1 MITRVFGLK
10 LIIKGVIIKVKEIE
24 KSVLDKILCVY
35 NNLYEAEKKIADYVI
50 NNKEKVI
57 EMTVSELASQSN
69 VSEATIVRFCKKC
82 DLKGFHDLKINI
94 AKEMVK
100 SKDNNISNE
109 LDSNNIEQS
118 LQNILANKI
127 EELKQTISMMH
138 EEEIKNV
145 LDAIKNARIVQFAA
159 VGNTIPVAMDGT
171 YKFNQLGI
179 AAVTNTIWETQLA
192 FAYTL
197 TDKDVVIVISNSGS
211 SKKLITLLEIANER
225 KATTI
230 SITNHE
236 NSPVANES
244 KYHINTAT
252 REKLFLDEFSFS
264 RVSAMVVIEA
274 LYLLLTRDK
283 KDAYNWISQH
293 EQSIA
298 DDKI

>member
-1 MITRVFGLK
+1 MK
-10 LIIKGVIIKVKEIE
+10 DIE
-24 KSVLDKILCVY
+24 KKVLDKILCVY
-35 NNLYEAEKKIADYVI
+35 KNLYEAEKKIADYVI

-57 EMTVSELASQSN
+57 EMTVSELATQSN

-82 DLKGFHDLKINI
+82 DFKGFHDLKINI
-94 AKEMVK
+94 AKEMVN
-100 SKDNNISNE
+100 SNNDKISNE
-109 LDSNNIEQS
+109 LDSNNIAQS

-127 EELKQTISMMH
+127 EELKQTISMIH
-138 EEEIKNV
+138 EEDIKKI
-145 LDAIKNARIVQFAA
+145 LDAIKKARIVQFAA

-179 AAVTNTIWETQLA
+179 ASVTNTIWETQLA

-197 TDKDVVIVISNSGS
+197 TNKDVVIVISNSGS
-211 SKKLITLLEIANER
+211 SKKLVTLLEIANER
-225 KATTI
+225 QATTI

-283 KDAYNWISQH
+283 KDAYSWISEH
-293 EQSIA
+293 EESIA

>member
-1 MITRVFGLK
+1 MNEVG
-10 LIIKGVIIKVKEIE
+10 

-35 NNLYEAEKKIADYVI
+35 KTLYEAEKKIADYVI

-57 EMTVSELASQSN
+57 EMTVSELAIRSN
-69 VSEATIVRFCKKC
+69 VSEATIIRFCKKC
-82 DLKGFHDLKINI
+82 DLKGFYDLKINI
-94 AKEMVK
+94 AKEMVNLK
-100 SKDNNISNE
+100 YNEISNE
-109 LDSNNIEQS
+109 LDSNNISQS

-127 EELKQTISMMH
+127 EELKQTISMMN
-138 EEEIKNV
+138 EEEIKKI
-145 LDAIKNARIVQFAA
+145 LDSIKNARIVQFAA

-179 AAVTNTIWETQLA
+179 ASVTNTIWETQLA

-197 TDKDVVIVISNSGS
+197 TKEDVIIVISNSGS
-211 SKKLITLLEIANER
+211 SKKLVTLLDIANER
-225 KATTI
+225 QATTI

-236 NSPVANES
+236 NSPVANTS
-244 KYHINTAT
+244 KYHINAST

-264 RVSAMVVIEA
+264 RVSVMVVIET

-283 KDAYNWISQH
+283 KDAYSWISQH

-298 DDKI
+298 DGKI

>member
-1 MITRVFGLK
+1 M
-10 LIIKGVIIKVKEIE
+10 KEIE

-35 NNLYEAEKKIADYVI
+35 KTLYEAEKKIADYVI

-57 EMTVSELASQSN
+57 EMTVSELAAQSS

-82 DLKGFHDLKINI
+82 DLKGFYDLKINI

-100 SKDNNISNE
+100 SKSNKVSNE
-109 LDSNNIEQS
+109 LDSNNISQS

-127 EELKQTISMMH
+127 EELKQTISMMR
-138 EEEIKNV
+138 EEDIKKI
-145 LDAIKNARIVQFAA
+145 LDSIKSARIVQFAA
-159 VGNTIPVAMDGT
+159 VGNTIPVAMDGS

-179 AAVTNTIWETQLA
+179 SSVTNTVWETQLA

-197 TDKDVVIVISNSGS
+197 TKDDVVIVISNSGS
-211 SKKLITLLEIANER
+211 SKDLVTLLNIANER
-225 KATTI
+225 QATTI
-230 SITNHE
+230 AITNHE
-236 NSPVANES
+236 NSPVANTS
-244 KYHINTAT
+244 KYHINTST

-264 RVSAMVVIEA
+264 RVSAMVVIET

-283 KDAYNWISQH
+283 EDAYSWISQH

-298 DDKI
+298 EGKI

>member
-1 MITRVFGLK
+1 M
-10 LIIKGVIIKVKEIE
+10 KEIE

-50 NNKEKVI
+50 NHKEKVI
-57 EMTVSELASQSN
+57 EMTVSELASESN

-82 DLKGFHDLKINI
+82 NLKGFHHLKISI
-94 AKEMVK
+94 AKEMVN
-100 SKDNNISNE
+100 SKENKISNE
-109 LDSNNIEQS
+109 LDSDNIYQS

-127 EELKQTISMMH
+127 EELKQTMSMMK
-138 EEEIKNV
+138 EDEIKNI
-145 LDAIKNARIVQFAA
+145 LEAIKNARIVQFAA

-179 AAVTNTIWETQLA
+179 TAVTNTIWETQLA
-192 FAYTL
+192 LAYTL
-197 TDKDVVIVISNSGS
+197 TEKDVVIVISNSGS
-211 SKKLITLLEIANER
+211 SKNLVTLLEIANER

-230 SITNHE
+230 TITNHE

-264 RVSAMVVIEA
+264 RVSAMVVIET

>member
-1 MITRVFGLK
+1 M
-10 LIIKGVIIKVKEIE
+10 KEIE
-24 KSVLDKILCVY
+24 KSVLDKILSIY
-35 NNLYEAEKKIADYVI
+35 KSLHEAEKKIADYVI
-50 NNKEKVI
+50 NNKEQVI
-57 EMTVSELASQSN
+57 EMTVSELSTKSN

-82 DLKGFHDLKINI
+82 ELKGFYDLKINI
-94 AKEMVK
+94 AKEMVRK
-100 SKDNNISNE
+100 NDTNVSND
-109 LDSNNIEQS
+109 LDSNNITQS

-127 EELKQTISMMH
+127 EELKQTISMMN
-138 EEEIKNV
+138 EENIKKI
-145 LDAIKNARIVQFAA
+145 LSAIRNARIIQFAA

-179 AAVTNTIWETQLA
+179 SSVTNTIWETQLA

-197 TDKDVVIVISNSGS
+197 TKEDVVIVISNSGS
-211 SKKLITLLEIANER
+211 STKLVTLLEIANER
-225 KATTI
+225 GATTI

-244 KYHINTAT
+244 KYHINTST

-264 RVSAMVVIEA
+264 RISAMVVIEI

-283 KDAYNWISQH
+283 KDSYNWISQH

-298 DDKI
+298 DGKI

>member
-1 MITRVFGLK
+1 M
-10 LIIKGVIIKVKEIE
+10 KEIE

-35 NNLYEAEKKIADYVI
+35 KTLHEAEKKIADYVI

-57 EMTVSELASQSN
+57 EMTVSELAAQSN

-82 DLKGFHDLKINI
+82 DLKGFYDLKINI

-100 SKDNNISNE
+100 SKSSEVSNE
-109 LDSNNIEQS
+109 LDSNNIAQS
-118 LQNILANKI
+118 IQNILANKI
-127 EELKQTISMMH
+127 EELKQTISMMR
-138 EEEIKNV
+138 EENIKKI
-145 LDAIKNARIVQFAA
+145 LDSIKSARIVQFAA
-159 VGNTIPVAMDGT
+159 VGNTIPVAMDGA

-179 AAVTNTIWETQLA
+179 SSVTNTVWETQLA

-197 TDKDVVIVISNSGS
+197 TKDDVVIVISNSGS
-211 SKKLITLLEIANER
+211 SKDLVTLLNIANER
-225 KATTI
+225 QATTI

-236 NSPVANES
+236 NSPVANTS
-244 KYHINTAT
+244 KYHINTST

-264 RVSAMVVIEA
+264 RVSAMVVIET

-283 KDAYNWISQH
+283 EDAYSWISQH

-298 DDKI
+298 EGKI

>member
-1 MITRVFGLK
+1 M
-10 LIIKGVIIKVKEIE
+10 KEIE

-35 NNLYEAEKKIADYVI
+35 KTLHEAEKKIADYVI

-57 EMTVSELASQSN
+57 EMTVSELAAQSS

-82 DLKGFHDLKINI
+82 DLKGFYDLKINI

-100 SKDNNISNE
+100 SKSNKISNE
-109 LDSNNIEQS
+109 LDSNNISQS

-127 EELKQTISMMH
+127 EELKQTISMMR
-138 EEEIKNV
+138 EEDIKKI
-145 LDAIKNARIVQFAA
+145 LDSIKRARIVQFAA
-159 VGNTIPVAMDGT
+159 VGNTIPVAMDGA

-179 AAVTNTIWETQLA
+179 SSVTNTVWETQLA

-197 TDKDVVIVISNSGS
+197 TKDDVVIVISNSGS
-211 SKKLITLLEIANER
+211 SKDLVTLLNIANER
-225 KATTI
+225 QATTI

-236 NSPVANES
+236 NSPVANTS
-244 KYHINTAT
+244 KYHINTST

-264 RVSAMVVIEA
+264 RVSAMVVVET

-283 KDAYNWISQH
+283 EDAYSWISQH

-298 DDKI
+298 EGKI

>member
-1 MITRVFGLK
+1 MK
-10 LIIKGVIIKVKEIE
+10 SKE
-24 KSVLDKILCVY
+24 KSVLDKIFAVY

-57 EMTVSELASQSN
+57 EMTVSELATSSS

-94 AKEMVK
+94 AKEMVNSEEK
-100 SKDNNISNE
+100 PVSNDLDANNIG
-109 LDSNNIEQS
+109 QS

-127 EELKQTISMMH
+127 EELKQTISMMD
-138 EEEIKNV
+138 EEEIKEILNV
-145 LDAIKNARIVQFAA
+145 IKKARIVQFAA
-159 VGNTIPVAMDGT
+159 VGNTIPVALDGA

-179 AAVTNTIWETQLA
+179 SSVANTIWETQLA
-192 FAYTL
+192 FSYTL
-197 TDKDVVIVISNSGS
+197 TKEDVVIVISNSGS
-211 SKKLITLLEIANER
+211 SKSLLTLLDSANENG
-225 KATTI
+225 ATTI

-236 NSPVANES
+236 NSPIANMS

-264 RVSAMVVIEA
+264 RVSAVVVIEV
-274 LYLLLTRDK
+274 LYLLLTSDK
-283 KDAYNWISQH
+283 KDAYNWISKH

-298 DDKI
+298 DDKV

>member
-1 MITRVFGLK
+1 M
-10 LIIKGVIIKVKEIE
+10 KEIE

-35 NNLYEAEKKIADYVI
+35 KNLYEAEKKIADYVI

-57 EMTVSELASQSN
+57 EMTVSELATQSN

-82 DLKGFHDLKINI
+82 DFKGFHDLKINI
-94 AKEMVK
+94 AKEMVN
-100 SKDNNISNE
+100 SNNDKISNE
-109 LDSNNIEQS
+109 LDFNNISQS

-127 EELKQTISMMH
+127 EELKQTISMIH
-138 EEEIKNV
+138 EEDIKKI
-145 LDAIKNARIVQFAA
+145 LDAIKKARIVQFAA

-179 AAVTNTIWETQLA
+179 ASVTNTIWETQLA

-197 TDKDVVIVISNSGS
+197 TNKDVVIVISNSGS
-211 SKKLITLLEIANER
+211 SKKLVTLLEIANKR
-225 KATTI
+225 QATTI

-283 KDAYNWISQH
+283 KDAYSWISEH
-293 EQSIA
+293 EESIA

>member
-1 MITRVFGLK
+1 M
-10 LIIKGVIIKVKEIE
+10 KEIE
-24 KSVLDKILCVY
+24 KSVLDKILSIY
-35 NNLYEAEKKIADYVI
+35 KSLHEAEKKIADYII
-50 NNKEKVI
+50 NNKEQVI
-57 EMTVSELASQSN
+57 EMTVSELSTKSN

-82 DLKGFHDLKINI
+82 DLKGFYDLKINI
-94 AKEMVK
+94 AKEMVRIN
-100 SKDNNISNE
+100 DTNVSND
-109 LDSNNIEQS
+109 LDSNNITQS

-127 EELKQTISMMH
+127 EELKQTISMMN
-138 EEEIKNV
+138 EENIKKI
-145 LDAIKNARIVQFAA
+145 LDAIRNARIIQFAA

-179 AAVTNTIWETQLA
+179 SSVTNTIWETQLA

-197 TDKDVVIVISNSGS
+197 TKEDVVIVISNSGS
-211 SKKLITLLEIANER
+211 STKLVTLLEIANER
-225 KATTI
+225 GATTI

-244 KYHINTAT
+244 KYHINTST

-264 RVSAMVVIEA
+264 RISAMVVIEI

-283 KDAYNWISQH
+283 KDSYNWISQH

-298 DDKI
+298 DGKI

>member
-1 MITRVFGLK
+1 M
-10 LIIKGVIIKVKEIE
+10 KEIE

-35 NNLYEAEKKIADYVI
+35 NNLFEAEKKIADYVI

-82 DLKGFHDLKINI
+82 DLKGFHHLKISI
-94 AKEMVK
+94 AKEMVN
-100 SKDNNISNE
+100 SKENNISNE
-109 LDSNNIEQS
+109 LDSNNIGQS

-127 EELKQTISMMH
+127 EELKQTISMMN
-138 EEEIKNV
+138 EEDIKNI
-145 LDAIKNARIVQFAA
+145 LDLIKNARIVQFAA

-179 AAVTNTIWETQLA
+179 SAVTNTIWETQLA
-192 FAYTL
+192 LAYTL
-197 TDKDVVIVISNSGS
+197 TEKDVVIVISNSGS
-211 SKKLITLLEIANER
+211 SKNLVTLLEIANER
-225 KATTI
+225 KAITI

-252 REKLFLDEFSFS
+252 RERLFLDEFSFS
-264 RVSAMVVIEA
+264 RVSAMLVIET

>member
-1 MITRVFGLK
+1 MDLLFSFICL
-10 LIIKGVIIKVKEIE
+10 KGVINKMRDIE

-35 NNLYEAEKKIADYVI
+35 KNLYEAEKKIADYVI

-57 EMTVSELASQSN
+57 EMTVSELATQSN

-94 AKEMVK
+94 AKEMVN
-100 SKDNNISNE
+100 SKEKKVSNE
-109 LDSNNIEQS
+109 LDSSNIEQS

-138 EEEIKNV
+138 EEDIKKI

-179 AAVTNTIWETQLA
+179 SAVTNTIWETQLA

-197 TDKDVVIVISNSGS
+197 TKEDVVIVISNSGS
-211 SKKLITLLEIANER
+211 SKKLVTLLEIANER
-225 KATTI
+225 RATTI

-236 NSPVANES
+236 NSPVGNES

-264 RVSAMVVIEA
+264 RVSAMVVIET

-283 KDAYNWISQH
+283 KDAYSWISQH

>member
-1 MITRVFGLK
+1 M
-10 LIIKGVIIKVKEIE
+10 KEIE

-57 EMTVSELASQSN
+57 EMTVSELAVKSN

-94 AKEMVK
+94 AKEMVN
-100 SKDNNISNE
+100 SKDNKVSNK
-109 LDSNNIEQS
+109 LDSNDIAQS

-127 EELKQTISMMH
+127 EELKQTISMMQ
-138 EEEIKNV
+138 EEEIKQI
-145 LDAIKNARIVQFAA
+145 LDSIKRARIVQFAA

-179 AAVTNTIWETQLA
+179 AAFTNTIWETQLA

-197 TDKDVVIVISNSGS
+197 TKKDVVIVISNSGS
-211 SKKLITLLEIANER
+211 SKNLVTLLEIANER
-225 KATTI
+225 QATTI

-236 NSPVANES
+236 NSPVANKS

-264 RVSAMVVIEA
+264 RVSAMVVIET

-283 KDAYNWISQH
+283 KDAYSWISQH
-293 EQSIA
+293 EESIA

>member
-1 MITRVFGLK
+1 M
-10 LIIKGVIIKVKEIE
+10 KGKE
-24 KSVLDKILCVY
+24 KSVLDKIFAVY
-35 NNLYEAEKKIADYVI
+35 SNLYEAEKKIADYVI
-50 NNKEKVI
+50 NNKEKII
-57 EMTVSELASQSN
+57 EMTVSELATSSS

-94 AKEMVK
+94 AKEMVN
-100 SKDNNISNE
+100 SEEQPASNE
-109 LDSNNIEQS
+109 LDANNIGQS

-127 EELKQTISMMH
+127 EELKQTISMMD
-138 EEEIKNV
+138 EKEIKEILNI
-145 LDAIKNARIVQFAA
+145 IKKARIVQFAA
-159 VGNTIPVAMDGT
+159 VGNTIPVALDGA

-179 AAVTNTIWETQLA
+179 ASIANTIWETQLA

-197 TDKDVVIVISNSGS
+197 TKEDVVIVISNSGA
-211 SKKLITLLEIANER
+211 SKSLLTLLDAANENG
-225 KATTI
+225 ATTI

-236 NSPVANES
+236 NSPVANKS

-264 RVSAMVVIEA
+264 RVSAVVVIEV

-283 KDAYNWISQH
+283 KDSYKWISKH

-298 DDKI
+298 DDKV

>member
-1 MITRVFGLK
+1 
-10 LIIKGVIIKVKEIE
+10 VKEIE

-50 NNKEKVI
+50 NHKEKVI
-57 EMTVSELASQSN
+57 EMTVSELANESN

-82 DLKGFHDLKINI
+82 DLKGFHHLKISI
-94 AKEMVK
+94 AKEMVN
-100 SKDNNISNE
+100 SKENNISNE
-109 LDSNNIEQS
+109 LDSNNIYQS

-127 EELKQTISMMH
+127 EELKQTMSMMK
-138 EEEIKNV
+138 EDEIKNI
-145 LDAIKNARIVQFAA
+145 LEAIKSARLVQFAA

-171 YKFNQLGI
+171 YKLNQLGI

-192 FAYTL
+192 LAYTL
-197 TDKDVVIVISNSGS
+197 TEKDVVIVISNSGS
-211 SKKLITLLEIANER
+211 SKNLVTLLEIANER

-264 RVSAMVVIEA
+264 RVSAMVVIET

-283 KDAYNWISQH
+283 KDAYSWISQH

>member
-1 MITRVFGLK
+1 M
-10 LIIKGVIIKVKEIE
+10 KEIE

-50 NNKEKVI
+50 NHKEKVI
-57 EMTVSELASQSN
+57 EMTVSELANESN

-82 DLKGFHDLKINI
+82 DLKGFHHLKISI
-94 AKEMVK
+94 AKEMV
-100 SKDNNISNE
+100 SSEENTISNE
-109 LDSNNIEQS
+109 LNSDNIYQS

-127 EELKQTISMMH
+127 EELKQTVSMMK
-138 EEEIKNV
+138 EDDIKNIV
-145 LDAIKNARIVQFAA
+145 EAIKNARIVQFAA

-179 AAVTNTIWETQLA
+179 TAVTNTIWETQLA
-192 FAYTL
+192 LAYTL
-197 TDKDVVIVISNSGS
+197 TEKDVVIVISNSGS
-211 SKKLITLLEIANER
+211 SKNLVTLLEIANER

-264 RVSAMVVIEA
+264 RVSAMVVIET

-283 KDAYNWISQH
+283 NDAYKWISQH

>member
-1 MITRVFGLK
+1 M
-10 LIIKGVIIKVKEIE
+10 KVNA

-35 NNLYEAEKKIADYVI
+35 KSLYEAEKKIADYVI
-50 NNKEKVI
+50 NNKEKII
-57 EMTVSELASQSN
+57 EMTVSELATQSN

-82 DLKGFHDLKINI
+82 NLKGFHDLKINI
-94 AKEMVK
+94 AKEMVN
-100 SKDNNISNE
+100 SKEKKVTNK
-109 LDSNNIEQS
+109 LDSNNIAQS

-127 EELKQTISMMH
+127 EELKQTISMIN
-138 EEEIKNV
+138 EEDIKKI
-145 LDAIKNARIVQFAA
+145 LDAIKKARIVQFAA
-159 VGNTIPVAMDGT
+159 VGNTIPVSMDGA

-179 AAVTNTIWETQLA
+179 ASVTNTIWETQLA
-192 FAYTL
+192 FTYTL
-197 TDKDVVIVISNSGS
+197 TKEDVVIVISNSGS
-211 SKKLITLLEIANER
+211 SKKLVTLLEIANER

-264 RVSAMVVIEA
+264 RVSAMVVIET

-283 KDAYNWISQH
+283 KDAYTWISQH
-293 EQSIA
+293 EQSIV

>member
-1 MITRVFGLK
+1 MK
-10 LIIKGVIIKVKEIE
+10 KIE

-35 NNLYEAEKKIADYVI
+35 NELYEAEKKIADYVI
-50 NNKEKVI
+50 NQKEKVI
-57 EMTVSELASQSN
+57 EMTVSELAAQSN

-82 DLKGFHDLKINI
+82 GMKGFYDLKINI
-94 AKEMVK
+94 AKDMVK
-100 SKDNNISNE
+100 LKDSTVSNK
-109 LDSNNIEQS
+109 LDSNNIAQS

-127 EELKQTISMMH
+127 EELKQTISMMD
-138 EEEIKNV
+138 EKEIKKI
-145 LDAIKNARIVQFAA
+145 LDIIKNARIVQFAA

-179 AAVTNTIWETQLA
+179 CSVTNTIWETQLA
-192 FAYTL
+192 FTYTL
-197 TDKDVVIVISNSGS
+197 TKDDVVIVISNSGS
-211 SKKLITLLEIANER
+211 AKKLVTLLEIANER

-244 KYHINTAT
+244 KYHINTST

-264 RVSAMVVIEA
+264 RVSAMVVVEV
-274 LYLLLTRDK
+274 LYLLLTQDK
-283 KDAYNWISQH
+283 KDSYNWISQH

-298 DDKI
+298 DAKV

>member
-1 MITRVFGLK
+1 MK
-10 LIIKGVIIKVKEIE
+10 DIE
-24 KSVLDKILCVY
+24 KKVLDKILCVY
-35 NNLYEAEKKIADYVI
+35 KNLYEAEKKIADYVI

-57 EMTVSELASQSN
+57 EMTVSELATQSN

-82 DLKGFHDLKINI
+82 DFKGFHDLKINI
-94 AKEMVK
+94 AKEMVN
-100 SKDNNISNE
+100 SNNDKISNE
-109 LDSNNIEQS
+109 LDFNNISQS

-127 EELKQTISMMH
+127 EELKQTISMIH
-138 EEEIKNV
+138 EEDIKKI
-145 LDAIKNARIVQFAA
+145 LDAIKKARVVQFAA

-179 AAVTNTIWETQLA
+179 ASVTNTIWETQLA

-197 TDKDVVIVISNSGS
+197 TNKDVVIVISNSGS
-211 SKKLITLLEIANER
+211 SKKLVTLLEIANKR
-225 KATTI
+225 QATTI

-283 KDAYNWISQH
+283 KDAYSWISEH
-293 EQSIA
+293 EESIA

>member
-1 MITRVFGLK
+1 M
-10 LIIKGVIIKVKEIE
+10 KEIE

-35 NNLYEAEKKIADYVI
+35 KTLYEAEKKIADYVI
-50 NNKEKVI
+50 DNKEKVI
-57 EMTVSELASQSN
+57 EMTVSELAAQSN

-82 DLKGFHDLKINI
+82 DLKGFYDLKINI

-100 SKDNNISNE
+100 SKSNRISNE
-109 LDSNNIEQS
+109 LDSNNISQS

-138 EEEIKNV
+138 EEDIKKI
-145 LDAIKNARIVQFAA
+145 LESIKSARIVQFAA
-159 VGNTIPVAMDGT
+159 VGNTIPVAMDGA

-179 AAVTNTIWETQLA
+179 SSVTNTVWETQLA

-197 TDKDVVIVISNSGS
+197 TKDDVVIVISNSGS
-211 SKKLITLLEIANER
+211 SKDLVTLLNIANER

-236 NSPVANES
+236 NSPVANTS
-244 KYHINTAT
+244 NYHINTST

-264 RVSAMVVIEA
+264 RVSAMVVIET

-283 KDAYNWISQH
+283 KDAYSWISQH

-298 DDKI
+298 EGKV

>member
-1 MITRVFGLK
+1 MK
-10 LIIKGVIIKVKEIE
+10 KVE

-35 NNLYEAEKKIADYVI
+35 KELYEAEKKIADYVI
-50 NNKEKVI
+50 NKKEKVI
-57 EMTVSELASQSN
+57 EMTVSELAAQSN

-82 DLKGFHDLKINI
+82 GLKGFYDLKINI
-94 AKEMVK
+94 AKDMVK
-100 SKDNNISNE
+100 LKDSTISNK
-109 LDSNNIEQS
+109 LDSNNIGQS

-127 EELKQTISMMH
+127 EELKQTILMMD
-138 EEEIKNV
+138 EREIKKI
-145 LDAIKNARIVQFAA
+145 LDIIKNARIVQFAA

-179 AAVTNTIWETQLA
+179 SAVTNTIWETQLA
-192 FAYTL
+192 FTYTL
-197 TDKDVVIVISNSGS
+197 TKDDVVIVISNSGS
-211 SKKLITLLEIANER
+211 AKKLVTLLEIANER
-225 KATTI
+225 KAATI

-244 KYHINTAT
+244 KYHINTST

-274 LYLLLTRDK
+274 LYLLLTQDK

-298 DDKI
+298 DAKV

>member
-1 MITRVFGLK
+1 MK
-10 LIIKGVIIKVKEIE
+10 DIE
-24 KSVLDKILCVY
+24 KKVLDKILCVY
-35 NNLYEAEKKIADYVI
+35 KNLYEAEKKIADYVI

-57 EMTVSELASQSN
+57 EMTVSELATQSN

-82 DLKGFHDLKINI
+82 DFKGFHDLKINI
-94 AKEMVK
+94 AKEMVN
-100 SKDNNISNE
+100 SNNDKISNE
-109 LDSNNIEQS
+109 LDFNNISQS

-127 EELKQTISMMH
+127 EELKQTISMIH
-138 EEEIKNV
+138 EEDIKKI
-145 LDAIKNARIVQFAA
+145 LDAIKKARIVQFAA

-179 AAVTNTIWETQLA
+179 ASVTNTIWETQLA

-197 TDKDVVIVISNSGS
+197 TNKDVVIVISNSGS
-211 SKKLITLLEIANER
+211 SKKLVTLLEIASKR
-225 KATTI
+225 QATTI

-283 KDAYNWISQH
+283 KDAYSWISEH
-293 EQSIA
+293 EESIA

>member
-1 MITRVFGLK
+1 M
-10 LIIKGVIIKVKEIE
+10 KEIE

-35 NNLYEAEKKIADYVI
+35 KTLYEAEKKIADYVI

-57 EMTVSELASQSN
+57 EMTVSELAAQSN

-82 DLKGFHDLKINI
+82 DLKGFYDLKINI
-94 AKEMVK
+94 AKEMVNSK
-100 SKDNNISNE
+100 SNKISNE
-109 LDSNNIEQS
+109 LDSNNISQS

-138 EEEIKNV
+138 EEDIKII
-145 LDAIKNARIVQFAA
+145 LESIKSARIVQFAA
-159 VGNTIPVAMDGT
+159 VGNTIPVAMDGA

-179 AAVTNTIWETQLA
+179 SSVTNTVWETQLA
-192 FAYTL
+192 FAHTL
-197 TDKDVVIVISNSGS
+197 TKDDVVIVISNSGS
-211 SKKLITLLEIANER
+211 SKDLVTLLNIANER
-225 KATTI
+225 QATTI

-236 NSPVANES
+236 NSPVANTS
-244 KYHINTAT
+244 KYHINTST

-264 RVSAMVVIEA
+264 RVSAMVVIET

-283 KDAYNWISQH
+283 EDAYTWISQH

-298 DDKI
+298 EGKI

>member
-1 MITRVFGLK
+1 MK
-10 LIIKGVIIKVKEIE
+10 KVD

-35 NNLYEAEKKIADYVI
+35 KELYEAEKKIADYVI
-50 NNKEKVI
+50 NQKEKVI
-57 EMTVSELASQSN
+57 EMTVSELAAQSN

-82 DLKGFHDLKINI
+82 GLKGFYDLKINI
-94 AKEMVK
+94 AKDMVK
-100 SKDNNISNE
+100 LKDSTVSNK
-109 LDSNNIEQS
+109 LDSNNIGQS

-127 EELKQTISMMH
+127 EELKQTILMMD
-138 EEEIKNV
+138 EREIKKI
-145 LDAIKNARIVQFAA
+145 LDIIKNARIVQFAA

-179 AAVTNTIWETQLA
+179 SAVTNTIWETQLA
-192 FAYTL
+192 FTYTL
-197 TDKDVVIVISNSGS
+197 TKDDVVIVISNSGS
-211 SKKLITLLEIANER
+211 AKKLLTLLEIANER

-244 KYHINTAT
+244 KYHINTST

-264 RVSAMVVIEA
+264 RVSAMVVIEV
-274 LYLLLTRDK
+274 LYLLLTQDK

-298 DDKI
+298 DAKV

>member
-1 MITRVFGLK
+1 MK
-10 LIIKGVIIKVKEIE
+10 KVD

-35 NNLYEAEKKIADYVI
+35 KELYEAEKKIADYVI
-50 NNKEKVI
+50 NQKEKVI
-57 EMTVSELASQSN
+57 EMTVSELAAQSN

-82 DLKGFHDLKINI
+82 GLKGFYDLKINI
-94 AKEMVK
+94 AKDMVK
-100 SKDNNISNE
+100 LKDSTVSNK
-109 LDSNNIEQS
+109 LDSNNIGQS

-127 EELKQTISMMH
+127 EELKQTILMMD
-138 EEEIKNV
+138 EREIKKI
-145 LDAIKNARIVQFAA
+145 LDIIKNARIVQFAA

-171 YKFNQLGI
+171 YKFNQLGVS
-179 AAVTNTIWETQLA
+179 AVTNTIWETQLA
-192 FAYTL
+192 FTYTL
-197 TDKDVVIVISNSGS
+197 TKDDVVIVISNSGS
-211 SKKLITLLEIANER
+211 AKKLVTLLEIANER

-244 KYHINTAT
+244 KYHINTST

-264 RVSAMVVIEA
+264 RVSAMVVIEV
-274 LYLLLTRDK
+274 LYLLLTQDK

-298 DDKI
+298 DAKV

>member
-1 MITRVFGLK
+1 M
-10 LIIKGVIIKVKEIE
+10 KEIE
-24 KSVLDKILCVY
+24 KSVLDKILSVY
-35 NNLYEAEKKIADYVI
+35 KSLHEAEKKIADYII
-50 NNKEKVI
+50 NNKEQVI
-57 EMTVSELASQSN
+57 EMTVSELSTKSN

-82 DLKGFHDLKINI
+82 DLKGFYDLKINI
-94 AKEMVK
+94 AKEMVRK
-100 SKDNNISNE
+100 NDTNVSND
-109 LDSNNIEQS
+109 LDSNNITQS

-127 EELKQTISMMH
+127 EELKQTISMMN
-138 EEEIKNV
+138 EENIKKI
-145 LDAIKNARIVQFAA
+145 LDAIRNARIIQFAA

-179 AAVTNTIWETQLA
+179 SSVTNTIWETQLA

-197 TDKDVVIVISNSGS
+197 TKEDVVIVISNSGS
-211 SKKLITLLEIANER
+211 STKLVTLLEIANER
-225 KATTI
+225 GATTI

-244 KYHINTAT
+244 KYHINTST

-264 RVSAMVVIEA
+264 RISAMVVIEI

-283 KDAYNWISQH
+283 KDSYNWISQH

-298 DDKI
+298 DGKI

>member
-1 MITRVFGLK
+1 MK
-10 LIIKGVIIKVKEIE
+10 DIE
-24 KSVLDKILCVY
+24 KKVLDKILCVY
-35 NNLYEAEKKIADYVI
+35 KNLYEAEKKIADYVI

-57 EMTVSELASQSN
+57 EMTVSELATQSN

-82 DLKGFHDLKINI
+82 DFKGFHDLKINI
-94 AKEMVK
+94 AKEMVN
-100 SKDNNISNE
+100 SNNDKISNE
-109 LDSNNIEQS
+109 LDFNNISQS

-127 EELKQTISMMH
+127 EELKQTISMIH
-138 EEEIKNV
+138 EEDIKKI
-145 LDAIKNARIVQFAA
+145 LDAIKKARIVQFAA

-179 AAVTNTIWETQLA
+179 ASVTNTIWETQLA

-197 TDKDVVIVISNSGS
+197 TNKDVVIVISNSGS
-211 SKKLITLLEIANER
+211 SKKLVTLLEIANKR
-225 KATTI
+225 QATTI

-283 KDAYNWISQH
+283 KDAYSWISEH
-293 EQSIA
+293 EESIA